1 MSEIDADL
9 DRAAV
14 SYWLSVAAK
23 ANSGLTKSATLTQAA
38 DLLRD
43 ARAEARIPDSA
54 KQPTLNDLEAPPL
67 DVLKPPRMKL

>member
-9 DRAAV
+9 DRAAAA
-14 SYWLSVAAK
+14 YWLSI
-23 ANSGLTKSATLTQAA
+23 ANKGGFGKVPALTRAA

-54 KQPTLNDLEAPPL
+54 RQPTLNDLEAPPL
-67 DVLKPPRMKL
+67 DMPRGRRLTR